1 MSLTFWFWPISESTT
16 VPINTVQK
24 SEASELDLKL
34 REHTNISEMAKS
46 TVYHALGLSISE
58 KPENKNF
65 FFTVFLNFFWEL
77 LGEKS
82 EASELVMGK
91 YKR

>member
-46 TVYHALGLSISE
+46 TVYHALGLGISE
-58 KPENKNF
+58 KPENKNLIF
-65 FFTVFLNFFWEL
+65 SVFLNSFWEL

>member
-1 MSLTFWFWPISESTT
+1 
-16 VPINTVQK
+16 
-24 SEASELDLKL
+24 
-34 REHTNISEMAKS
+34 MAKS
-46 TVYHALGLSISE
+46 TVYHALGLGISE

>member
-1 MSLTFWFWPISESTT
+1 MHLDSAF
-16 VPINTVQK
+16 QK
-24 SEASELDLKL
+24 NPK
-34 REHTNISEMAKS
+34 TK
-46 TVYHALGLSISE
+46 TY
-58 KPENKNF
+58 